1 MNYNINIPV
10 DADYIIISP
19 QRYYL
24 NAKIESDQI
33 TVTMETEI
41 LSRSSGEYL
50 SFPLPCCDIDVKH
63 VASKLASNIDHL
75 LQCGAIIFDGID
87 CIINDPWYVLTIIT
101 ELNFAL

>member
-1 MNYNINIPV
+1 MNYNINIPD

-33 TVTMETEI
+33 TVTMETEN

-50 SFPLPCCDIDVKH
+50 SFPLPCCDIDVK
-63 VASKLASNIDHL
+63 NIAEKFAYRLDCL
-75 LQCGAIIFDGID
+75 LECEAITFDGEN
-87 CIINDPWYVLTIIT
+87 CIMNDPWYILTIIT